1 MSKKFEKLVKIAN
14 IDEGNLL
21 IFRMTLRN
29 FNENFRKNATYDNIK
44 SPKIKAPHSF

>member
-1 MSKKFEKLVKIAN
+1 MSKKFKKLVKMAN

-21 IFRMTLRN
+21 IFRMTCET

-44 SPKIKAPHSF
+44 SPKIKAPQSF

>member
-21 IFRMTLRN
+21 IFRMRN
-29 FNENFRKNATYDNIK
+29 FNENSRKNATYDNIK